1 MSRITAWAGYLWRQ
15 PYLLLGLTIL
25 FWSGNS
31 IIGRAAR
38 DSVPPLTLAALRW
51 IGATLI
57 LLPFALQHIRR
68 DWPVVRIHWRIILVL
83 GLTGVA
89 SFNTLLY
96 LGLGYTT
103 ASNALLIQASTTP
116 LILLMAWLLERQR
129 TSAPRLAGTA
139 LSMSG
144 VMIVV
149 VQGQLETLLHLRLNA
164 GDILVLV
171 ASVLWAAYTVLLPRR
186 PDLHPLSF
194 LGLTFIIGVI
204 VVTPLSAYE
213 LWQGARIV
221 ASPMTA
227 ATILYVTIFPSI
239 IAYVFYTRGVSLVG
253 SSVAGQFINA
263 MPLVGALLAVLL
275 LGEPLATY
283 HVVGMAMIL
292 AGIIWF
298 ARTK

>member
-57 LLPFALQHIRR
+57 LLPFALPHIRR
-68 DWPVVRIHWRIILVL
+68 DWPAVRSHWRIILVL

-116 LILLMAWLLERQR
+116 LILLIAWILERQQ
-129 TSAPRLAGTA
+129 TSVLRLMGTA
-139 LSMSG
+139 LSMAG

-164 GDILVLV
+164 GDLLVLV

-204 VVTPLSAYE
+204 VVTPLSVHE
-213 LWQGARIV
+213 LRQGARIV

-227 ATILYVTIFPSI
+227 ATIAYVTIFPSI

-283 HVVGMAMIL
+283 HFVGMAMIL
-292 AGIIWF
+292 AGIVWF